1 MDNVTKGMLL
11 APLNLV
17 YGVSPETALKILF
30 RAKLGMKLDLD
41 DPKTYNEKL
50 QWIKLY
56 DRDPLMPK
64 CADKYLVRKY
74 VEDRGCGSILNELYW
89 QGFDPAEIP
98 FDDLPRQYVVKV
110 THGSTFNII
119 VDDSSAIDRNEI
131 VAKCRKWLKAK
142 FLPCYGEWFYGVEK
156 PRVVVEK
163 YLRGDEDCHLK
174 DYKIFCFNGV
184 PKLVY
189 VDTWDESDPKD
200 PHRINAYDM
209 DFRLLEGVE
218 LGHPSSPGN
227 VEAKPAV
234 FDEMAEYARRLSVP
248 FAHARVDF
256 YIDNGKPVFG
266 EITFTKSAGFGRI
279 TPLSFDYEMG
289 SWISLPKR
297 KRG

>member
-1 MDNVTKGMLL
+1 MDNVTKNIVLTPFNLL
-11 APLNLV
+11 YSL
-17 YGVSPETALKILF
+17 SPRTALKMLF
-30 RAKLGMKLDLD
+30 RLKLGYPLNLD

-56 DRDPLMPK
+56 DRNPIMPK
-64 CADKYLVRKY
+64 CADKYLVRGY

-98 FDDLPRQYVVKV
+98 FDELPGQYVVKV

-119 VDDSSAIDRNEI
+119 VEDSSEIDRSEI
-131 VAKCRKWLKAK
+131 VEKCRKWLKAK
-142 FLPCYGEWFYGVEK
+142 FLPCYGEWFYGVER
-156 PRVVVEK
+156 PRVIVEK
-163 YLRGDEDCHLK
+163 YLRGDEECHLK

-184 PKLVY
+184 PKMVY

-209 DFRLLEGVE
+209 DFKLLKGVE

-227 VEAKPAV
+227 VEERPVV
-234 FDEMAEYARRLSVP
+234 FDEMTEYAKILSEP
-248 FAHARVDF
+248 FTHARVDF
-256 YIDNGKPVFG
+256 YIDGGRPVFG

-279 TPLSFDYEMG
+279 KPLSFDYEMG
-289 SWISLPKR
+289 SWMSLPKR
-297 KRG
+297 RLE